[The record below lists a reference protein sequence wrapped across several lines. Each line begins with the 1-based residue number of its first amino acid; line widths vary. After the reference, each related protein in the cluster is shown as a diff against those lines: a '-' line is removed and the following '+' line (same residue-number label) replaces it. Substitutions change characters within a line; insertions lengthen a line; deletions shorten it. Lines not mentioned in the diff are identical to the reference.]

1 MQRECDVTCWKQH
14 LFGERGQMSVV
25 YVLGS
30 NSRHR
35 AARYLRT
42 AGSVCKHVQSA
53 ETVRAA
59 GLKNPPGSFF
69 RKMLD

>member
-1 MQRECDVTCWKQH
+1 
-14 LFGERGQMSVV
+14 MSEV

-30 NSRHR
+30 NSV
-35 AARYLRT
+35 RYLRT